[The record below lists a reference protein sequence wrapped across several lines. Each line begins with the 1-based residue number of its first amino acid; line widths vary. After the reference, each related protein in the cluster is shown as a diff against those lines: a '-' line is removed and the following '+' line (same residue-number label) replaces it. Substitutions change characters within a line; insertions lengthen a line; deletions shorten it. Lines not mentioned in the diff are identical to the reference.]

1 MFITANMQKVNVF
14 VVAQDVRL
22 VTPDAEKLQ
31 LDYAI
36 DRNNFNDITEP
47 VSIGVQEIFTSVKF
61 SFQVTYN

>member
-1 MFITANMQKVNVF
+1 MF

-22 VTPDAEKLQ
+22 VTPDAEELQ

-36 DRNNFNDITEP
+36 DRNNFNDITKP
-47 VSIGVQEIFTSVKF
+47 VSIDVQEIFTSVKF